1 MYKYPKKRG
10 IPLEFLEQKFISY
23 FVILQFIGRRR
34 VGMGLLFKEEFPLQ
48 RYISFHKL
56 LEEYDRMAEGED
68 EFLAQK
74 AKYVLAAQAP
84 YPELREGFA
93 DITLLKKHEKV
104 IKIILQDS
112 FSNVLTKN
120 EIKVASL
127 PYYDVIFNGS
137 ERFEQILA
145 AAGKGLELKVR
156 GVPENLNY
164 IMGCTII
171 LNFYYGFKLDFKRP
185 LFYDIPDENGVMK
198 HYRILYNADF
208 IELIPTEKA
217 KDLTQADV
225 DELLENFD
233 SIEVWKEKIPP
244 GSFISKGFVISNMFD
259 ATTEHAISEI
269 KSKLIS
275 NDKRGS
281 DNFMS
286 NLESTFRS
294 FFNIQDIHVG
304 FVTYNLDEN
313 RFEKVHGKQM
323 NSYLLHDKEIQPC
336 ADVLCPGSYSKLLK
350 EKTYFTISDVDKY
363 HEMSA
368 GMPLYKGL
376 KGQGI
381 KSAILA
387 PIVDDDKLLGIL
399 ELVSTKV
406 NELNSVN
413 AQKLEDIMPYI
424 VTAVLRTAAEEANLI
439 NAIIQLECT
448 TIHSSV
454 YWKFKEEAKRFIG
467 HQIDGKQPSFKEV
480 VFEHVYPLY
489 GQTDIKDSSRAR
501 NSGIQ
506 KDLIIQLETINT
518 IIAKAWEK
526 NKLPIYEELLYRIN
540 NLLEEIKE
548 VLNTNS
554 EQAIYDFVK
563 EEVLAVFEHLK
574 GADEELKD
582 LIMAYEETID
592 SSTETYYDHRKNYD
606 ESVMRINKELA
617 MVIDHH
623 QEDAQA
629 MFPHY
634 FERYKTDGVEHNM
647 YIGDSISGQ
656 LPFNPLY
663 LSNLRLWQLQ
673 VMCDMEN
680 THYNLKPDLAVSLD
694 VASLMLVYST
704 PLSIRFRMDEKRFDV
719 DGTYNARYEVI
730 KKRIDK
736 SYLKATNERLTQP
749 GKLSIVYSQKKD
761 ELEYLR
767 YISFLK
773 SKGYFTNNIE
783 IVELEGLQGVTGLK
797 AIRAEILYKKG
808 KETKQTYTYED
819 LMEELKA

>member
-1 MYKYPKKRG
+1 
-10 IPLEFLEQKFISY
+10 
-23 FVILQFIGRRR
+23 
-34 VGMGLLFKEEFPLQ
+34 MGKIHTEDFPLQ

-68 EFLAQK
+68 EFLAQR
-74 AKYVLAAQAP
+74 AKYVLDAQAP
-84 YPELREGFA
+84 YPELREGFTDVA
-93 DITLLKKHEKV
+93 LLKKYEKV

-112 FSNVLTKN
+112 FSNVLTRN

-127 PYYDVIFNGS
+127 PYYDITFNGS

-145 AAGKGLELKVR
+145 AAGENFELKAR
-156 GVPENLNY
+156 GVPEELSY
-164 IMGCTII
+164 IMGCTVI

-185 LFYDIPDENGVMK
+185 LYYDIPDEKGVMK

-208 IELIPTEKA
+208 IDLIPTDKA
-217 KDLTQADV
+217 KELTQTDV
-225 DELLENFD
+225 DELLENLD
-233 SIEVWKEKIPP
+233 NIEVWKDKIPP

-269 KSKLIS
+269 KSNLIS
-275 NDKRGS
+275 NDKRAG
-281 DNFMS
+281 DNFVE
-286 NLESTFRS
+286 NLQDIFRS
-294 FFNIQDIHVG
+294 FFNILDINVG
-304 FVTYNLDEN
+304 FVTYNPNDN
-313 RFEKVHGKQM
+313 KFEKVHGQHM
-323 NSYLLHDKEIQPC
+323 HSYLLHNNEMQSCSDT
-336 ADVLCPGSYSKLLK
+336 LCHGSYGKLLE
-350 EKTYFTISDVDKY
+350 EKAYFAISDVDKY
-363 HEMSA
+363 YKMSE
-368 GMPLYKGL
+368 GMAPYKGL
-376 KGQGI
+376 KEQGI
-381 KSAILA
+381 KSAIFA
-387 PIVDDDKLLGIL
+387 PIANDGKLLGVL
-399 ELVSTKV
+399 ELVSTNA
-406 NELNSVN
+406 NELNTVN
-413 AQKLEDIMPYI
+413 AQKLEDIMPFI
-424 VTAVLRTAAEEANLI
+424 VTAVLRSATEEENLI
-439 NAIIQLECT
+439 DAIIQHECT
-448 TIHSSV
+448 TVHSSV
-454 YWKFKEEAKRFIG
+454 YWKFREEAKRFIG
-467 HQIDGKQPSFKEV
+467 DQIDGKQPSFNEV
-480 VFEHVYPLY
+480 VFKDVYPLY
-489 GQTDIKDSSRAR
+489 GQIDIKDSSKAR

-506 KDLIIQLETINT
+506 KDLMIQLSTINT
-518 IIAKAWEK
+518 IISRAWEK
-526 NKLPIYEELLYRIN
+526 NRLPIYDELLYRIN

-554 EQAIYDFVK
+554 EQAIFDFVK
-563 EEVLAVFEHLK
+563 EEVLAVFDHLK
-574 GADEELKD
+574 ASDEELKE
-582 LIMAYEETID
+582 LIVAYEEAID
-592 SSTETYYDHRKNYD
+592 SSTESYYDHRKNYD

-617 MVIDHH
+617 MVIDQR
-623 QEDAQA
+623 QEDAQD

-673 VMCDMEN
+673 VMCEMEN
-680 THYNLKPDLAVSLD
+680 THYNLKPDLTVPLD
-694 VASLMLVYST
+694 VASLTLVFST
-704 PLSIRFRMDEKRFDV
+704 SLSIRFRMDEKRFDV

-736 SYLKATNERLTQP
+736 SFIKGSNERLTQP

-783 IVELEGLQGVTGLK
+783 IVELDGLQGVTGLK